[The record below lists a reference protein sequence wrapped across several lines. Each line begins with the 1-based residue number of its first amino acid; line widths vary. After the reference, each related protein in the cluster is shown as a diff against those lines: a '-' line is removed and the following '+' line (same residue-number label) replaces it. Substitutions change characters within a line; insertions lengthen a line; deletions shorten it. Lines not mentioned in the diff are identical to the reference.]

1 MKTIITF
8 CLFILISF
16 NSSISAQIE
25 DGWTEAGNAAYNSK
39 LKSIVFTSDLKG
51 FAVGSGGS
59 FLKTVDG
66 GLSWVAY
73 NTGFNFNFNRIV
85 FLDENTGYL
94 LGNKNENEG
103 GRLLKTT
110 DGGNTWA
117 LLYSDAVRFHNIF
130 FNQTGMACIV
140 AYERFYK
147 STDGGLTWPFVKI
160 NGTYDIYSVYF
171 KNANEGFIAA
181 NGGGFKTSDGG
192 MTWTEFQDGTYN
204 DVVFIDNN
212 NGFMSSN
219 SQYTVLKTTNGGASW
234 SETGSTNIG
243 SCNNIYFKNSQTG
256 FAWSDQNTVPGKIAR
271 TSNGGTTWTQITIPS
286 KNTMMDL
293 TEKPNGEFFMS
304 GGGGSILKSTN
315 GTSWTIASEGLF
327 KGMLNDMCFAA
338 NNTIFACGENGTI
351 VKSTDN
357 AGSWTKLNSG
367 TNEKL
372 WGISS
377 TPSGNLFAFGVNKT
391 VLKSTNGGTTW
402 TNSNTG
408 FDKDEA
414 NQGEIKFLNDNVGF
428 IAFDGIFKTTDG
440 GKTWKKVL
448 DTLNS
453 WSIKPINDQVIYA
466 SGLWGVFKSTDGGN
480 KWQNINKQSS
490 IFWGF
495 DFLDAENGLAAYQNS
510 FSHLTKDGGTT
521 WQNKY
526 ISGFELRDAAMVNT
540 QTMYVIGKNGALA
553 KTNDATEN
561 WIIVN
566 SNTPRHLFDIFFGPD
581 GTGYILGED
590 GMILRKPFVQTY
602 DLTFDVKDKNGTPVN
617 NAILTLNGFTY
628 PAGTYVIKGLIPG
641 NYEYKISGAGYCDV
655 EGFIVLISNYT
666 ENVILDN
673 CFNLLFTVTNIFDDP
688 IEGAEIEF
696 GDSKIMTN
704 NSGIAKM
711 NFKGGINI
719 NYKISAPGFKSVT
732 GKTDISKD
740 TNFVFRLQTDLKAPV
755 ALMAGDITYNS
766 FKANWKN
773 PENFKKV
780 LLYVSEDNFTTFI
793 DGYNGF
799 ESKDT
804 NALIT
809 GLKQQ
814 TTYSYKLKA
823 INDDGESG
831 YSNVISVTTG
841 TSAISEF
848 NKEISFTIYPNPVSD
863 FLNIKFDKRVKAE
876 ISIKDKNGRTIMDRD
891 LNNGDLGNYN
901 IGSLI
906 PGVYICRI
914 LIKNKVLNYKFVKI

>member
-1 MKTIITF
+1 MKKSIVFT
-8 CLFILISF
+8 LLVLLSFISVTL
-16 NSSISAQIE
+16 AQID
-25 DGWTEAGNAAYNSK
+25 DGWSEAGNAAYNSS
-39 LKSIVFTSDLKG
+39 LRSIAFTTDLKG
-51 FAVGSGGS
+51 YAVGSGGS
-59 FLKTVDG
+59 FLKTGDG
-66 GLSWVAY
+66 GLTWIAY
-73 NTGFNFNFNRIV
+73 NTGFNFIFNRII
-85 FLDENTGYL
+85 FLDEATGYL
-94 LGNKNENEG
+94 VGNVNQNEG

-110 DGGNTWA
+110 DGGNTWT

-192 MTWTEFQDGTYN
+192 MTWAEFQDGTYN
-204 DVVFIDNN
+204 DVVFTDNN

-219 SQYTVLKTTNGGASW
+219 SQYTVLKTTNGGTSW
-234 SETGSTNIG
+234 SETSSTNIG
-243 SCNNIYFKNSQTG
+243 FCNNIYFKNSQTG
-256 FAWSDQNTVPGKIAR
+256 FAWSNQNTVPGKIAR
-271 TSNGGTTWTQITIPS
+271 TTNGGTTWTLITIPT
-286 KNTMMDL
+286 KNAMMDM
-293 TEKPNGEFFMS
+293 TEKPNGELFMS
-304 GGGGSILKSTN
+304 GGGGNILKSTN

-327 KGMLNDMCFAA
+327 KGMLHDMCFAA

-357 AGSWTKLNSG
+357 ASSWSRLNSG
-367 TNEKL
+367 TSERL
-372 WGISS
+372 WGICS
-377 TPSGNLFAFGVNKT
+377 TPSNNLFAFGDNKT
-391 VLKSTNGGTTW
+391 VLKSINSGTTW
-402 TNSNTG
+402 TVSNTG
-408 FDKDEA
+408 FDETEA
-414 NQGEIKFLNDNVGF
+414 NQGEIKFLNDNIGF
-428 IAFDGIFKTTDG
+428 IAFDAVYKTTDG

-453 WSIKPINDQVIYA
+453 WSIDPINDQVIYA

-480 KWQNINKQSS
+480 KWQNIDKQSS
-490 IFWGF
+490 VFWGF

-521 WQNKY
+521 WQKKY

-540 QTMYVIGKNGALA
+540 QTMYVVGKNGAVA
-553 KTNDATEN
+553 KTVDATEN
-561 WIIVN
+561 WNMVN

-719 NYKISAPGFKSVT
+719 NYKISAPGFISIT
-732 GKTDISKD
+732 GKTNVTKD
-740 TNFVFRLQTDLKAPV
+740 TNYVFKLHTDLKAPV
-755 ALMAGDITYNS
+755 ALMASDITHNS

-773 PENFKKV
+773 PENFVKV
-780 LLYVSEDNFTTFI
+780 LLYVSEDNFATYLE
-793 DGYNGF
+793 GYNGY

-809 GLKQQ
+809 GLKQE

-831 YSNVISVTTG
+831 FSNVITLTTSTNSINDLQRPLILSIFPIPAG
-841 TSAISEF
+841 NSININFFEA
-848 NKEISFTIYPNPVSD
+848 NKS
-863 FLNIKFDKRVKAE
+863 E
-876 ISIKDKNGRTIMDRD
+876 ISITDMQGKIRISGKVDMTDRWQQD
-891 LNNGDLGNYN
+891 ISILNPGIYLIKINNNGA
-901 IGSLI
+901 
-906 PGVYICRI
+906 VYT
-914 LIKNKVLNYKFVKI
+914 YKFVKI